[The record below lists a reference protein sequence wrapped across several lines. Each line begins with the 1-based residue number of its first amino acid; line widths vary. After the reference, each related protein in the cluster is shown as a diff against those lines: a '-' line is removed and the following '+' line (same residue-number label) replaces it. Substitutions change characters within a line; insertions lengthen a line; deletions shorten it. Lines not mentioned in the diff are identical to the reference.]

1 MPTDVDEFDQTG
13 VLCMAI
19 KSFIVKFDTIEC
31 VSLLF
36 GCCNIKIWLYKL
48 SQVILLEKAGNRLQ
62 CSPRRSNHLE
72 HCRRLPFI
80 RNNAET
86 YN

>member
-1 MPTDVDEFDQTG
+1 
-13 VLCMAI
+13 MANRNLY
-19 KSFIVKFDTIEC
+19 SFVQKDIFIY
-31 VSLLF
+31 SF

-72 HCRRLPFI
+72 HCRRYHLSGI
-80 RNNAET
+80 MLKRIINYKQIYLRT
-86 YN
+86 LG